1 MTTLQPAADWRAA
14 SPSAADVDWPVIIAA
29 MTIFAILA
37 FGVAAYLLPQ
47 TNSGSFDRC
56 VAQRAETFLAKT
68 DFPVIPAVSQCGVL
82 RDANALR

>member
-1 MTTLQPAADWRAA
+1 MTTFQPAVDWQTKH
-14 SPSAADVDWPVIIAA
+14 PSADDVDWPVIITA
-29 MTIFAILA
+29 MVIFAILA

-68 DFPVIPAVSQCGVL
+68 DFPVIPAVSQCGIL